1 MDLSKK
7 VHLSVSFPAPLIQ
20 HVQNNLVVL
29 CADADAGRLVLIAVH
44 QKRTD
49 FILHL
54 FANQTAQ
61 VARAALPTAR
71 PVRLAKDDHLSGL
84 REQILAQREALLKQS
99 ELLRRRADALD
110 AFEKRLAYAQAHLD
124 EPAICDRPPLRL
136 LRPSLSELSA
146 ADMES
151 RRSLDAFIAAMPD
164 TRISFARALAPKS
177 EKHFRLCA
185 DEAACA
191 AWDLP
196 LEHTAGLPS
205 ARCVRVIH
213 RFACQPWDDEAMPEL
228 TAIGRK
234 AGYAIAEDQPYLG
247 LHLATENHQE
257 HIYFYATFY
266 LPVLEG

>member
-1 MDLSKK
+1 MTFYK
-7 VHLSVSFPAPLIQ
+7 I
-20 HVQNNLVVL
+20 
-29 CADADAGRLVLIAVH
+29 GE
-44 QKRTD
+44 
-49 FILHL
+49 
-54 FANQTAQ
+54 
-61 VARAALPTAR
+61 VARLLGLTTQALRFYEQEGVVTPKKSENGTRYYDEDQLILLLSFKKYRQADFS
-71 PVRLAKDDHLSGL
+71 VQDIVTHFKDDHLSGL

-164 TRISFARALAPKS
+164 TRVSFARALAPKS

-191 AWDLP
+191 AWALP

-213 RFACQPWDDEAMPEL
+213 RFACQPCDDEAVPEIL
-228 TAIGRK
+228 ACAQK
-234 AGYAIAEDQPYLG
+234 AGHAVRVDGELFG
-247 LHLATENHQE
+247 LHLASETSEGKVSL
-257 HIYFYATFY
+257 YAAVY
-266 LPVLEG
+266 LPI